1 MKLFFFI
8 FICSC
13 ISLTSFSQKVTDEE
27 RVMDLSAKKWV
38 WMIKKNYDSLESL
51 LHERVT
57 YIHSNGWSQNKK
69 EFIEDLKSG
78 KLVMKSAEI
87 STQNTQIFAQTAI
100 VNGMIKISG
109 ETKGTPFSTE
119 LIFNEGYI
127 KEKGK
132 WLLVSRL
139 ATKANK

>member
-1 MKLFFFI
+1 MKSFFFVALWS
-8 FICSC
+8 FL
-13 ISLTSFSQKVTDEE
+13 SLTSFGQKVTDEE

-51 LHERVT
+51 LHDRVT

-87 STQNTQIFAQTAI
+87 STQNVQIFSQTAI
-100 VNGMIKISG
+100 VNGMIEISG
-109 ETKGTPFSTE
+109 DINGTPFSTE

>member
-1 MKLFFFI
+1 MKSFFFVALWS
-8 FICSC
+8 FL
-13 ISLTSFSQKVTDEE
+13 SLTSFGQKVTDEE

-38 WMIKKNYDSLESL
+38 WMINKNYDSLESL
-51 LHERVT
+51 LHDRVT

-78 KLVMKSAEI
+78 KLVIKSSEI
-87 STQNTQIFAQTAI
+87 STQNAQIFSQTAI

-109 ETKGTPFSTE
+109 EVNGTPFSTE

-139 ATKANK
+139 ATKINK

>member
-1 MKLFFFI
+1 
-8 FICSC
+8 
-13 ISLTSFSQKVTDEE
+13 
-27 RVMDLSAKKWV
+27 
-38 WMIKKNYDSLESL
+38 MIKKNYDSLESL